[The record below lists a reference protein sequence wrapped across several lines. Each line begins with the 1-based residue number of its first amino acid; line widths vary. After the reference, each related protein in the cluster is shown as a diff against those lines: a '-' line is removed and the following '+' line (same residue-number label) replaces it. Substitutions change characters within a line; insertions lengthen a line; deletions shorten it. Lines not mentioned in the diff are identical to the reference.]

1 MDTPHLVYF
10 SDPMCSWCY
19 GFSPVIADIRKNF
32 GRSLPIRLVMGGLRP
47 GTETPMTEAAK
58 TEIRGHWTHVA
69 EAAHLPFDGAVLD
82 HPDFRY
88 DTDPAARAVVRVR
101 RQDPELALTYLER
114 VQRAFYAEN
123 RNVTEAGVLADL
135 AAELGFD
142 REGFLADMESD
153 DLKNET
159 WSDYGTSQRAGV
171 TGFPTL
177 VAGPNAQGAFGV
189 VTRGWQPGPQIL
201 AVLHA
206 WIEGPTAGTA

>member
-1 MDTPHLVYF
+1 
-10 SDPMCSWCY
+10 
-19 GFSPVIADIRKNF
+19 
-32 GRSLPIRLVMGGLRP
+32 
-47 GTETPMTEAAK
+47 
-58 TEIRGHWTHVA
+58 VA

-82 HPDFRY
+82 HPGFRY

-123 RNVTEAGVLADL
+123 RNVTEAGTLADL
-135 AAELGFD
+135 AGELGFD
-142 REGFLADMESD
+142 RDAFLADMDSD